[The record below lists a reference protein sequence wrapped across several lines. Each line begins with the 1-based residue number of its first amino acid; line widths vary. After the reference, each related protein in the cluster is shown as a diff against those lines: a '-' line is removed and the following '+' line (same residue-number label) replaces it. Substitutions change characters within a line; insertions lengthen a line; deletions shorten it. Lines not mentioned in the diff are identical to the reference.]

1 MLYSKLDKCMLQIGK
16 RKKLNLKGFSLVEIL
31 ISLSIF
37 SILIVSVVTIT
48 MSMIN
53 SQKKVQAKLFLSQTA
68 NTTLENM
75 SRQIRYGY
83 NYTGNTQAAYATS
96 EAGQTIYINTNDTSA
111 TTGSSATSTT
121 NLVNAANSPFIL
133 FESQNGNPNSW
144 SDQNA
149 FCFAN
154 GKLYKIT
161 KFDVEANG
169 TTYKARCDGGSPMLP
184 DDITLEKI
192 SFDIYAGDI
201 QNPKNPMVRI
211 KLRLK
216 HEETGSI
223 DVQTTIAQRLVT
235 YF

>member
-1 MLYSKLDKCMLQIGK
+1 MKGK
-16 RKKLNLKGFSLVEIL
+16 ENFKSYKKKGFSLVEIL

-37 SILIVSVVTIT
+37 SVLIVSVVTIT

-53 SQKKVQAKLFLSQTA
+53 NQKKVQAKLFLSQTA

-83 NYTGNTQAAYATS
+83 SYTGNTQGAYATS
-96 EAGQTIYINTNDTSA
+96 EAGQTIYINTSDTTNA
-111 TTGSSATSTT
+111 NGNSATSTT
-121 NLVNAANSPFIL
+121 NLVNADNSPFIL

-144 SDQNA
+144 YDQNA

-161 KFDVEANG
+161 KFEVETNG
-169 TTYKARCDGGSPMLP
+169 TTYKARCDSGAPMLP
-184 DDITLEKI
+184 EDITLEKI
-192 SFDIYAGDI
+192 SFDIYAGNI

-216 HEETGSI
+216 HEEVGSI
-223 DVQTTIAQRLVT
+223 DVQTTITQRLVT